1 MSKTTTSKTTVSHL
15 GTKALTSTHPE
26 VKKLKRQG
34 IEAEIH
40 GNKVWRS
47 SYVIMD
53 YFEDYPIPQGQ
64 KVMDVGCGWG
74 LTGIYL
80 AKRFDATVLGIDADE
95 NVKPFLDAQCK
106 VNGVDIAF
114 EKKKFQQIQ
123 KKDMAG
129 YHTLVGA
136 DICFWDELIE
146 PLFKMI
152 KRAMNA
158 GVKQVLIA
166 DPGRSPFWELV
177 ELCSDEF
184 SGSMEITRNIQK
196 PYRTSKEILV
206 VKPG

>member
-1 MSKTTTSKTTVSHL
+1 MTKKTSQKTFVGHL

-26 VKKLKRQG
+26 IKKLKRQG

-53 YFEDYPIPQGQ
+53 YFEDYPVPAGQ
-64 KVMDVGCGWG
+64 KVMDIGCGWG

-80 AKRFDATVLGIDADE
+80 ANRFDAKVLGIDADE
-95 NVKPFLDAQCK
+95 NVKPFLDAQAR
-106 VNGVDIAF
+106 VNKTPIAF
-114 EKKKFQQIQ
+114 EKKTFQQIK
-123 KKDMAG
+123 KKDMTD

-136 DICFWDELIE
+136 DICFWEELVD
-146 PLFKMI
+146 PLFKLI

-166 DPGRSPFWELV
+166 DPGRSPYWELV
-177 ELCSDEF
+177 ERCTDEF
-184 SGSMEITRNIQK
+184 SGTAQVTRSISK
-196 PYRTSKEILV
+196 PYRTTKEILI